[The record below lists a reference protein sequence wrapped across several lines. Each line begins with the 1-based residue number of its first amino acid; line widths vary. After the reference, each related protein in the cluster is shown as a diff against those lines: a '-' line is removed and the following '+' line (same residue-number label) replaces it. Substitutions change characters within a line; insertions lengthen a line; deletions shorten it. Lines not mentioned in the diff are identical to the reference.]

1 MSDKFEYKG
10 DLVGGP
16 LMIRECRIISELLL
30 NKLSPEAWG
39 EKICNE
45 NVLQKRTTT
54 SAKRNAYTIRKRLS
68 SLEPQFLEA
77 IVNGDDELATQA
89 VFCGVLNQNLLLIEF
104 IETVLADAYSSKSEK
119 LDFFSWSDFI
129 EERSLRDRTLRDLK
143 ESTKNKIRQVVFRIL
158 ADVGYIKSTRNLLLQ
173 NVLVRQEI
181 KEILENTNKI
191 RIKRCLEVSV

>member
-1 MSDKFEYKG
+1 M
-10 DLVGGP
+10 
-16 LMIRECRIISELLL
+16 
-30 NKLSPEAWG
+30 
-39 EKICNE
+39 
-45 NVLQKRTTT
+45 
-54 SAKRNAYTIRKRLS
+54 
-68 SLEPQFLEA
+68 
-77 IVNGDDELATQA
+77 ATQA